1 MRNSI
6 DETSYRIRFTPRRK
20 GSIWSAVNI
29 ARIAELK
36 KDGRMHAAG
45 IAAFEGRDKAKSKL
59 YSHEQKTVR
68 LAEPYEAAFR
78 ANAKAWAFFESQPPS
93 YRRPATWWVMSAKKD
108 ETREKRL
115 ATLIEDSE
123 AGRRIAQMTWKP
135 RKDAG

>member
-36 KDGRMHAAG
+36 EDGRMHAAG

-59 YSHEQKTVR
+59 YSHEQKTVK
-68 LAEPYEAAFR
+68 LAKPYEAAFR
-78 ANAKAWAFFESQPPS
+78 ANSKAWAFFESQPPS